1 MYPNGH
7 RNNPDLSQDI
17 VEKANDHI
25 QVTEEQYE
33 LYCEIGTTFEL
44 CKICAENDKDIR
56 IEPCGHLVCQSCL
69 EHWQEIGGD
78 GCPFCRQEI
87 KDMEKIVVDP
97 FVPFSKSE
105 EDLTK
110 SSSLDC
116 DSEKEDVLEVG
127 KTYLEYCRVPNV
139 ALPFPT

>member
-1 MYPNGH
+1 M
-7 RNNPDLSQDI
+7 
-17 VEKANDHI
+17 EKANDHI
-25 QVTEEQYE
+25 RVTEEQYE

-56 IEPCGHLVCQSCL
+56 IEPCGHLVCLSCL

-87 KDMEKIVVDP
+87 KDIERIVVDP
-97 FVPFSKSE
+97 FVPLTKSE

-110 SSSLDC
+110 SSSLDN
-116 DSEKEDVLEVG
+116 DSEKEDVLEVSESPS
-127 KTYLEYCRVPNV
+127 LEMN
-139 ALPFPT
+139 FFS